1 MKDKDQ
7 DKLWEAYL
15 NEGIPRHPNA
25 RGPNDPFGSSEDE
38 HEWDEPHPD
47 AQPSITPDEDALPSI
62 TPDEDEWIEMQ
73 ALRAQGIPVT
83 RKDPET
89 GLWRYKPEND
99 AEWEAAKAH
108 QAAINDR
115 YPGGGG
121 NPADSAPFGPDFP
134 PPPPPSDYVS

>member
-15 NEGIPRHPNA
+15 NEAIPS
-25 RGPNDPFGSSEDE
+25 RGQRENDPYGSSRDE
-38 HEWDEPHPD
+38 FIPGVDDEPHPS
-47 AQPSITPDEDALPSI
+47 AQPVDPDE
-62 TPDEDEWIEMQ
+62 EEYQ

-83 RKDPET
+83 NKDPET

-108 QAAINDR
+108 QAAIDDR

-121 NPADSAPFGPDFP
+121 DPADRAPFGPGY
-134 PPPPPSDYVS
+134 PPSHH